1 MLMSPMWS
9 MAQVSDGLHVPTR
22 SEVGPQAMP
31 QTVARVVIN
40 GHEAG
45 TVWCSPWAI
54 DVTRYLKKGKNT
66 LEIQVAN
73 CLWNRLVGDA
83 NKPEAAR
90 IMQQNYPLAKPQDQ
104 LTPSGLTGRVRLI
117 IETE

>member
-31 QTVARVVIN
+31 QTVAPVTAPFQFRL
-40 GHEAG
+40 A
-45 TVWCSPWAI
+45 TI
-54 DVTRYLKKGKNT
+54 DRSKF
-66 LEIQVAN
+66 
-73 CLWNRLVGDA
+73 
-83 NKPEAAR
+83 EAAR

-104 LTPSGLTGRVRLI
+104 LTPSGLTGRVSYRN
-117 IETE
+117 